1 MGDKLKILGG
11 VTILGL
17 STFISTC
24 SVLELHQQY
33 ETGKIAA
40 VEDVGTEQL
49 NNFLSNLS
57 LALANKDTKKIQE
70 YIKPNGFIMEKNDYE
85 RFLDY
90 FDTAEKRVKFIRR
103 IQRQYQYLEKGVLT
117 TDTMYYLAE
126 EDENL
131 FIKVNTAT
139 VNLRVNSVAD
149 TMDVKT
155 YKGNKTYEVQ
165 DSEVSVKNQLP
176 IYDVLECDIEGNIE
190 KCEVDYIG
198 DFCDMSYGIN
208 LQTEIDKFIFKHG
221 AGLAILA
228 DIPKDNCKLYINGKY
243 AHTTLDKG
251 LTRIDT
257 LNSGDKVHIK
267 YKTNTS
273 NKIVAS
279 PTTNTVKFYFSSAKS
294 ETDNKSSVTNKSEL
308 IGIVN
313 DLFAKINNGVN
324 TSNKNVLNPIV
335 DSSVKEGSKNFMK
348 SLISDYNKIEFDR
361 VDIKNYKQSGETY
374 KVNGKYSYSFEN
386 KEGTP
391 GTRTSTFTINI
402 KNGKITYFSLN

>member
-40 VEDVGTEQL
+40 VEDAGTEQL

-70 YIKPNGFIMEKNDYE
+70 YIKPNGFIIEKNDYE

-126 EDENL
+126 EDKNL
-131 FIKVNTAT
+131 FIKVNPAT

-279 PTTNTVKFYFSSAKS
+279 PTTNTVKFYFGSTKS
-294 ETDNKSSVTNKSEL
+294 ETDNKSSISNKSEL

-348 SLISDYNKIEFDR
+348 SLISDYNKIEFNN